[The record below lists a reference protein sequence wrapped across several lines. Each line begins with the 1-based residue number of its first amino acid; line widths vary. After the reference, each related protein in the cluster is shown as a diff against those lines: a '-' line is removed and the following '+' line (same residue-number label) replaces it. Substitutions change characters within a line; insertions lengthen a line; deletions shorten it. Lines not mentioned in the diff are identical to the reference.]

1 VNKYPGLLLAEE
13 GFESKRLTVS
23 STSPQKGGAFTVSM
37 KSPRKKKNIEKEG
50 DYE

>member
-37 KSPRKKKNIEKEG
+37 KSPRKKKEYREG
-50 DYE
+50 GRL